1 MDVMWNIVEQCG
13 CNVEECGCIVEECG
27 CNMDVM

>member
-13 CNVEECGCIVEECG
+13 CNVEECGCIVEQCG